1 MFFRVLAKDG
11 LEELVA
17 GLSADYEVIGPV
29 RKTSDSWVFAPIERP
44 GDLAL
49 DFGATLLPPKKWFFP
64 AEEPLMTFRV
74 EGSEVLD
81 DSVEAPDR
89 VLFGLHPCDVN
100 GLLLMDNV
108 FSGAYEDPYYRA
120 RRDKT
125 LIVGVSCKEAQSGCT
140 CNAWGTDES
149 HWGFDLFLTDLG
161 DVYFVSVGTV
171 KGAELLDRN
180 VETRDVTVDDV
191 TRFQEAMHRFKES
204 FAEEL
209 DTEQLPLLLD
219 AKFDSPIWDELGAR
233 CLSCGACSMVCP
245 TCYCFDV
252 EDRLDADGT
261 TGTRVRVWDSC
272 QFKEFAE
279 VAHGHNFREA
289 RASRVKYRYYHK
301 QWGYLSKF
309 ERVLCV
315 GCGRCARA
323 CKAGI
328 NPTVVVKALQ
338 EGVVR

>member
-1 MFFRVLAKDG
+1 MFFRVLAEDRLAKLVTG
-11 LEELVA
+11 LA
-17 GLSADYEVIGPV
+17 QDYEVIGPIA
-29 RKTSDSWVFAPIERP
+29 KASDTWVLAPIEDP
-44 GDLAL
+44 AELAL
-49 DFGATLLPPKKWFFP
+49 DHGSTLLPPKKWFFP
-64 AEEPLMTFRV
+64 ARERMMRFRV
-74 EGSEVLD
+74 EDSEVLD
-81 DSVEAPDR
+81 DSVDAPPR

-108 FSGAYEDPYYRA
+108 FGGVYDDPYYRA
-120 RRDKT
+120 RRDST
-125 LIVGVSCKEAQSGCT
+125 LIVGVSCKSSSPGCT

-149 HWGFDLFLTDLG
+149 HWGFDLFLTDIG
-161 DVYFVSVGTV
+161 GEYFVSVGTV
-171 KGAELLDRN
+171 KGAEQLDRH
-180 VETRDVTVDDV
+180 VETRDVTDEDV
-191 TRFQEAMHRFKES
+191 ARFQQVIRSFKDS
-204 FAEEL
+204 FDEVL

-219 AKFDSPIWDELGAR
+219 AKFDSPIWQELGDR

-252 EDRLDADGT
+252 IDRLDADGT
-261 TGTRVRVWDSC
+261 TGERQRVWDSC
-272 QFKEFAE
+272 QFREFAE

-328 NPTVVVKALQ
+328 NPTVVVHALE

>member
-1 MFFRVLAKDG
+1 M
-11 LEELVA
+11 
-17 GLSADYEVIGPV
+17 
-29 RKTSDSWVFAPIERP
+29 
-44 GDLAL
+44 
-49 DFGATLLPPKKWFFP
+49 
-64 AEEPLMTFRV
+64 
-74 EGSEVLD
+74 
-81 DSVEAPDR
+81 
-89 VLFGLHPCDVN
+89 LFGLHPCDVN

-108 FSGAYEDPYYRA
+108 FGGVYDDPYYRA
-120 RRDKT
+120 RRDST
-125 LIVGVSCKEAQSGCT
+125 LIVGVSCKTSSAGCT

-149 HWGFDLFLTDLG
+149 HWGFDLFLTDIG
-161 DVYFVSVGTV
+161 DEYFVSVGTV
-171 KGAELLDRN
+171 KGAELLDRH
-180 VETRDVTVDDV
+180 VETRDVTDEDV
-191 TRFQEAMHRFKES
+191 ARFQQVMKRFKDS
-204 FAEEL
+204 FDELL

-219 AKFDSPIWDELGAR
+219 AKFDSPIWDELGDR

-245 TCYCFDV
+245 DLLLLRRRSTGWTPT
-252 EDRLDADGT
+252 AT
-261 TGTRVRVWDSC
+261 TGERERVWDSC
-272 QFKEFAE
+272 QFREFAE

-328 NPTVVVKALQ
+328 NPTVVVHALQ